1 MQSGYTN
8 APLHSLYK
16 YSKWH
21 PVFVLANNAVRKQ
34 KVAQRF
40 YILFALLTV
49 QCPPTHSL
57 AHLSPKDVQSIKVR
71 YGKLNTGHVSP
82 IVYSVHL
89 RIVVRVGTMYSND
102 VDST

>member
-8 APLHSLYK
+8 APLHNLYK

-40 YILFALLTV
+40 YILFALY
-49 QCPPTHSL
+49 CPVSTHPL
-57 AHLSPKDVQSIKVR
+57 ARAFIAKERSI
-71 YGKLNTGHVSP
+71 N
-82 IVYSVHL
+82 
-89 RIVVRVGTMYSND
+89 
-102 VDST
+102 

>member
-40 YILFALLTV
+40 YILFALLSSV
-49 QCPPTHSL
+49 HPPTRS
-57 AHLSPKDVQSIKVR
+57 
-71 YGKLNTGHVSP
+71 
-82 IVYSVHL
+82 
-89 RIVVRVGTMYSND
+89 RIYRQRTFNQLKFD
-102 VDST
+102 TEN